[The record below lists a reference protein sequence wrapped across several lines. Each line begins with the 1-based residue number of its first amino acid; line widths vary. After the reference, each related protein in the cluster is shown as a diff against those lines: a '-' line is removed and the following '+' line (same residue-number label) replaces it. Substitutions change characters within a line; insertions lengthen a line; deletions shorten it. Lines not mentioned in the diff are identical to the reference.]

1 MALRVIPGG
10 GHGTVG
16 LELAASGIQ
25 VALAQVKAGDTFG
38 AVLTLMRTEAHLQAM
53 IREAKRAPPLR
64 AVGPGDNG
72 DNGGVA

>member
-16 LELAASGIQ
+16 LELAASGVQ

-38 AVLTLMRTEAHLQAM
+38 AVLSLMRVEAHLQAM
-53 IREAKRAPPLR
+53 IREARRPAPLR
-64 AVGPGDNG
+64 SVGPGDNG
-72 DNGGVA
+72 DSGGVA